1 MMNCYSSSTPAE
13 VGLKLIKDPKGR
25 RVNST
30 LYKQIVGILM
40 YLTATRPDVM
50 HFVSLISRY
59 IKNPTEMQLLSAKR
73 IFRHLQGTKDFG
85 ILYKKGK
92 MSELIGFTDSA
103 IVQEIKIIEEAHRV
117 MFSCL
122 AQVLFHGRL
131 RSNQSSLYQLPR
143 LNL

>member
-1 MMNCYSSSTPAE
+1 
-13 VGLKLIKDPKGR
+13 
-25 RVNST
+25 
-30 LYKQIVGILM
+30 
-40 YLTATRPDVM
+40 
-50 HFVSLISRY
+50 
-59 IKNPTEMQLLSAKR
+59 MQLLSAKR